1 MSENTK
7 IKISDGLIRLIEKE
21 NGSRI
26 TVTSLIKACGI
37 SRQTF
42 YYHFKDMDDVLE
54 WSAARVTDELVRA
67 GRETADMRSAIEI
80 FADSFSEKY
89 SVLKKLMDSAKRSG
103 IEKMIIGSV
112 RTYLEKII
120 KFKRPDLA
128 VNHTDMDMLLCFDA
142 YGLFGIMMEY
152 CGQPHRD
159 KSALT
164 ANIEKIFSGQ
174 ILLSVL
180 SYTCRNL

>member
-21 NGSRI
+21 NGNRI

-103 IEKMIIGSV
+103 IDRSGHIW
-112 RTYLEKII
+112 
-120 KFKRPDLA
+120 KR
-128 VNHTDMDMLLCFDA
+128 
-142 YGLFGIMMEY
+142 
-152 CGQPHRD
+152 
-159 KSALT
+159 
-164 ANIEKIFSGQ
+164 
-174 ILLSVL
+174 
-180 SYTCRNL
+180 

>member
-67 GRETADMRSAIEI
+67 GRDTADMRSAIEI
-80 FADSFSEKY
+80 SLPILFQKSTAC
-89 SVLKKLMDSAKRSG
+89 LKNSW
-103 IEKMIIGSV
+103 
-112 RTYLEKII
+112 
-120 KFKRPDLA
+120 
-128 VNHTDMDMLLCFDA
+128 
-142 YGLFGIMMEY
+142 
-152 CGQPHRD
+152 
-159 KSALT
+159 
-164 ANIEKIFSGQ
+164 
-174 ILLSVL
+174 ILQKDPV
-180 SYTCRNL
+180 

>member
-67 GRETADMRSAIEI
+67 GRDTADMRSAIEI
-80 FADSFSEKY
+80 FGLILFPEKY
-89 SVLKKLMDSAKRSG
+89 SVLKN
-103 IEKMIIGSV
+103 
-112 RTYLEKII
+112 
-120 KFKRPDLA
+120 PW
-128 VNHTDMDMLLCFDA
+128 
-142 YGLFGIMMEY
+142 
-152 CGQPHRD
+152 
-159 KSALT
+159 
-164 ANIEKIFSGQ
+164 
-174 ILLSVL
+174 ILQKDPV
-180 SYTCRNL
+180 

>member
-1 MSENTK
+1 MSEVTKRALEQSLKNLLLKKPLTK
-7 IKISDGLIRLIEKE
+7 ITIND
-21 NGSRI
+21 I
-26 TVTSLIKACGI
+26 TEDCGI
-37 SRQTF
+37 NRMTF
-42 YYHFKDMDDVLE
+42 YYHFKDMDDVLK

-67 GRETADMRSAIEI
+67 GRDTADMRSAIEI

-174 ILLSVL
+174 ILLSEQP
-180 SYTCRNL
+180 YTCRNL

>member
-21 NGSRI
+21 NGNRI

-67 GRETADMRSAIEI
+67 GRDTADMRSGGKSYGYGHA
-80 FADSFSEKY
+80 
-89 SVLKKLMDSAKRSG
+89 
-103 IEKMIIGSV
+103 
-112 RTYLEKII
+112 
-120 KFKRPDLA
+120 A
-128 VNHTDMDMLLCFDA
+128 VLLCIRAFRDHD
-142 YGLFGIMMEY
+142 GIL
-152 CGQPHRD
+152 R
-159 KSALT
+159 T
-164 ANIEKIFSGQ
+164 A
-174 ILLSVL
+174 
-180 SYTCRNL
+180 T